1 MSFELFLIIQ
11 YILEQIFGI
20 LNAPFYSGIFGCNAA
35 QNRFGVIKR
44 IAWVVRQ
51 QIDGILAVFPVFG
64 FADQSEPDI
73 YGAVAQIM
81 VRLTLYILLPF
92 FRIVLEIHH
101 RNGNHQAKHSSHIQI
116 NAGSLGSSHQG
127 KYT

>member
-20 LNAPFYSGIFGCNAA
+20 LNTSFYSGIFGRNAA

-73 YGAVAQIM
+73 YGAVAQING
-81 VRLTLYILLPF
+81 TF
-92 FRIVLEIHH
+92 DFIHLI
-101 RNGNHQAKHSSHIQI
+101 AVFPDCS
-116 NAGSLGSSHQG
+116 
-127 KYT
+127 